1 MNNTNFNNFIA
12 KIIYMH
18 YAKYL
23 MSFLLAIK
31 CGSLVAQVPVRQEPH
46 HKTVFEND
54 YVRLLDVHIKPGDTT
69 LYHIHAA
76 PSIMVHITKS
86 IIGVQIKGHTIMPP
100 SEVSQGKTSFAAYDE
115 NPIIHRVYNADKNIF
130 HVMDIELVKKQ
141 PSANSCA
148 ALQIPG
154 AVITIDEKL
163 ARVYKFDLADQQ
175 LINLPA
181 GRCAHLVICITGEI
195 TTNGKRIS
203 AGKYLFFNPDS
214 KVSVTKKQNDNATCV
229 VLELK

>member
-1 MNNTNFNNFIA
+1 M
-12 KIIYMH
+12 KIFMH
-18 YAKYL
+18 YSKYSTLLLFL
-23 MSFLLAIK
+23 MVCS
-31 CGSLVAQVPVRQEPH
+31 SLYAQVRVRQEPH
-46 HKTVFEND
+46 HKTVLQND
-54 YVRLLDVHIKPGDTT
+54 YVRLLDVHIRAGDTT
-69 LYHIHAA
+69 LYHIHSA

-100 SEVSQGKTSFAAYDE
+100 SEVLEGKTSFAAYDKT
-115 NPIIHRVYNADKNIF
+115 PIIHRVYNAGKNIF

-141 PSANSCA
+141 PSVNPCA
-148 ALQIPG
+148 ASQIPG

-195 TTNGKRIS
+195 TINGKTIS
-203 AGKYLFFNPDS
+203 AGKYLFFNSDS
-214 KVSVTKKQNDNATCV
+214 KASVTNKQNDNATCV